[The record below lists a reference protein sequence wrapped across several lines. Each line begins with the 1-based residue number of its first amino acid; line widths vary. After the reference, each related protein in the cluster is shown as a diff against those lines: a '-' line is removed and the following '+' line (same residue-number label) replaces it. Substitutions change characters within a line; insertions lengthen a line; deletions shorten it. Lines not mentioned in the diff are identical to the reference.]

1 MDNFLDSLDLVPVIP
16 VCRIMLGLAAALM
29 LVTLWLV
36 RQKRQRLAGILA
48 VTGLI
53 LGVAAAARLATWKE
67 LSPIQKCLAGS
78 AYYNQ
83 VAAKRI
89 ADIIHQQYPHHNVV
103 ALLPPKTPLDDSY
116 CGVSRLTAELVA
128 TTKVVAVNVK
138 PDNDSTKDLLAELHR
153 LHETIPDCVDAE
165 CVNNLFE
172 KWRHGRQYNSAVEST
187 GLSGNIVVV
196 SFAGLP
202 ERGMEVIKA
211 TGRPLLVIAG
221 KVPQTANLV
230 NDGTVKAIILQ
241 RPGAAKET
249 RIYHNQ
255 DTGFARHWF
264 LLTKET
270 VDDARKI
277 PTLLEAEVA
286 LLDQAP
292 ASTAPAKKN

>member
-1 MDNFLDSLDLVPVIP
+1 MDNVLDSLDLVPVIP
-16 VCRIMLGLAAALM
+16 VCRVMLGLAAALM

-67 LSPIQKCLAGS
+67 LSPIQKCLESTG
-78 AYYNQ
+78 YYKQ
-83 VAAKRI
+83 VAIKRI
-89 ADIIHQQYPHHNVV
+89 ATIIHQQYPQHKVV
-103 ALLPPKTPLDDSY
+103 ALFAPSTSMADPY
-116 CGVSRLTAELVA
+116 CGLSNLTDALGPQTKLVGVNIKADKGSLNELVA
-128 TTKVVAVNVK
+128 ERKRQGENIQADVAVQFI
-138 PDNDSTKDLLAELHR
+138 NDFFLDWY
-153 LHETIPDCVDAE
+153 C
-165 CVNNLFE
+165 
-172 KWRHGRQYNSAVEST
+172 GRNFKAAVAAA
-187 GLSGNIVVV
+187 GLSGDIVVV

-202 ERGMEVIKA
+202 SRGLEEIKA
-211 TGRPLLVIAG
+211 AGLPILVVSG
-221 KVPQTANLV
+221 NVPQV
-230 NDGTVKAIILQ
+230 VDRVSDGTVKAVILQ

-270 VDDARKI
+270 VDDAQKI
-277 PTLLEAEVA
+277 PKLLEADVA